1 MHAADGRA
9 FAPTL
14 HEVLAG
20 FPRPPA
26 APTMPSDL
34 FPPGSVTRRVT
45 AERVMVLGGGRALLM
60 QIAHPLIAAGV
71 ADHRDPE
78 RVPWDRL
85 WGTLDAVLTIVFGD
99 DEQVSAVGDRI
110 ASIHR
115 RVVGEREGRRYR
127 ALDHELLAWV
137 HATLVDSAIVTWG
150 RFVGPMHSLTR
161 ARYYEEM
168 KAFAGVFGL
177 PQDALPADLG
187 AFDRYL
193 AAVVP
198 SLDVTPE
205 ARRLAFDVLD
215 PPAPPAMRPAVAFH
229 RLATVGLLPPEL
241 RHGFGLSWSAA
252 QERSFSVLAGLLR
265 GALPLLPERV
275 RRWPHAV
282 SALRSEPASR
292 P

>member
-1 MHAADGRA
+1 MHAERG

-14 HEVLAG
+14 REALAG

-26 APTMPSDL
+26 VPTTPSNL
-34 FPPGSVTRRVT
+34 FPPRSVTRRLT

-60 QIAHPLIAAGV
+60 QVAHPLVAAGV
-71 ADHRDPE
+71 SDHRDPD

-99 DEQVSAVGDRI
+99 GDQVSAVGDRI

-115 RVVGEREGRRYR
+115 RVVGEREGRPYR
-127 ALDHELLAWV
+127 ALDHELLTWV
-137 HATLVDSAIVTWG
+137 HATLVDSAIVTWE
-150 RFVGPMHSLTR
+150 RLVRPMHSSTR

-168 KAFAGVFGL
+168 KAFAGVFGV

-205 ARRLAFDVLD
+205 ARRLASNVLSPPT
-215 PPAPPAMRPAVAFH
+215 PPALRPAVALH
-229 RLATVGLLPPEL
+229 RLVTVGLLPPEL
-241 RHGFGLSWSAA
+241 RRGFGLSWSAA

-265 GALPLLPERV
+265 GGVPLLPAGV

-282 SALRSEPASR
+282 NALRSEPAGR